1 MLKNYNICAELMVL
15 ASLCYNEGRKKDAV
29 KLFVKAMD
37 EEDSNELIQSLDD
50 LNAEND
56 PFAEEAPVEE
66 PAEEVLSDEEI
77 DDILEEVD
85 APEAEEEVSEEIEE
99 APAEEE
105 VVLPE
110 DIESVVAKVMAR
122 KVAIANKKSL
132 SGSKE
137 SRKAALSALR
147 RR

>member
-1 MLKNYNICAELMVL
+1 MVL
-15 ASLCYNEGRKKDAV
+15 AGLCYNEGRKKDAV

-56 PFAEEAPVEE
+56 PFAEEAPEAE
-66 PAEEVLSDEEI
+66 GEEVLSDEEI
-77 DDILEEVD
+77 DEILNEPEADEAEEVD
-85 APEAEEEVSEEIEE
+85 EAEEEV
-99 APAEEE
+99 A
-105 VVLPE
+105 LPE

-132 SGSKE
+132 SGSRE
-137 SRKAALSALR
+137 SRKAALSALKR
-147 RR
+147 R